1 MAANA
6 DLAIP
11 EASMAAF
18 ESCLSMLLERGM
30 DEAGATKAVKQA
42 FGYGSQLYW
51 RQEKVEAVVE
61 VEVVERAVEYL
72 EGTLGLSADGVVEV
86 AKKFPEALTIDQS
99 LMEENVG
106 KLTDRFKMKGAVL
119 ANSIKRKP
127 KVLGATTDCAGDC
140 AGDWYVLVRV
150 GTRTAVR
157 PESLTR
163 ATRFARLPVRVAL
176 PSSNYRGCVAAW
188 HSRRSS
194 APVLSQ
200 LVVGHTTHFQSVL
213 APTDFRG
220 VMEPW
225 NDTEVDR
232 EGERRARRRADRGCT
247 PASTDTPTQHHFAI
261 PSSQTPQIPPT
272 M

>member
-1 MAANA
+1 MQMIAMRFTAARSGAIVGANTNASSIGQGRRPTSPVVLVAVTSTRTMAANA

-30 DEAGATKAVKQA
+30 DESRATKAVKQA

-61 VEVVERAVEYL
+61 VEIVERAIEYL

-86 AKKFPEALTIDQS
+86 AGKFPEALTIDQS

-140 AGDWYVLVRV
+140 AGDWYVLV
-150 GTRTAVR
+150 GTPTDVR
-157 PESLTR
+157 PDSLTL
-163 ATRFARLPVRVAL
+163 ATRFARSSARVAL
-176 PSSNYRGCVAAW
+176 PSSN
-188 HSRRSS
+188 
-194 APVLSQ
+194 
-200 LVVGHTTHFQSVL
+200 
-213 APTDFRG
+213 
-220 VMEPW
+220 
-225 NDTEVDR
+225 
-232 EGERRARRRADRGCT
+232 
-247 PASTDTPTQHHFAI
+247 
-261 PSSQTPQIPPT
+261 
-272 M
+272 

>member
-61 VEVVERAVEYL
+61 MEVVERAVEYL

-140 AGDWYVLVRV
+140 AGDWYVLVPGPPCVPSLSLALR
-150 GTRTAVR
+150 ASLVR
-157 PESLTR
+157 QYALLCPVLTTEGALQR
-163 ATRFARLPVRVAL
+163 GILDACRLPFF
-176 PSSNYRGCVAAW
+176 PSWS
-188 HSRRSS
+188 
-194 APVLSQ
+194 
-200 LVVGHTTHFQSVL
+200 
-213 APTDFRG
+213 
-220 VMEPW
+220 
-225 NDTEVDR
+225 
-232 EGERRARRRADRGCT
+232 
-247 PASTDTPTQHHFAI
+247 
-261 PSSQTPQIPPT
+261 
-272 M
+272 